1 MVCVTP
7 EKCFVC
13 SVHYKYITK
22 IGMNRIAI
30 YLHRIY
36 VETIEEHC
44 IGVAVW

>member
-7 EKCFVC
+7 EKCVVC
-13 SVHYKYITK
+13 SVHYKSITK
-22 IGMNRIAI
+22 IGKNRIAI
-30 YLHRIY
+30 YLHRSY